1 MSDSADDPI
10 VIVGASA
17 AGLTTAEALR
27 RAGHAGPITMIGAE
41 PHLPY
46 DRPPL
51 SKQVLAGTWEP
62 ERIALR
68 DNPAYDKLDL
78 DLRLGVAATGLDQ
91 DSRTVRLSDGGEV
104 RYADLVIA
112 TGVHARKLN
121 AGHDLAGVHVLRTL
135 DDTLALQADLAR
147 ARSLV
152 VIGAGFLGT
161 EAAAS
166 ATALGVAATVV
177 DPLPVPMI
185 RQFGAEIGGLVAE
198 LHRERGVT
206 MLLGTGVSQIY
217 GTDRVQGVELADGR
231 KLEADVVV
239 VAIGSVPAT
248 HWLADSGLDIGDG
261 VRCDEFCRAAPHIY
275 AAGDVARWHN
285 PLFGT
290 DMRVEH
296 RMNATEQ
303 AIAVAANLL
312 GTPTPFAPAPYFWT
326 DQFDVKIQA
335 YGMFPPE
342 AEVTIAHGDPAE
354 RKFVAH
360 YRRDGVIVG
369 VLGWNM
375 ARQVRTDRGL
385 VLERAR

>member
-1 MSDSADDPI
+1 MSRPDPI

-27 RAGHAGPITMIGAE
+27 RAGYPDRIIIVGE
-41 PHLPY
+41 ERHLPY

-68 DNPAYDKLDL
+68 ADPAYAKLDL
-78 DLRLGVAATGLDQ
+78 DLRLGVAATGLDLAA
-91 DSRTVRLSDGGEV
+91 RTVRLAGGDTV

-112 TGVHARKLN
+112 TGVAARRLDTGRDF
-121 AGHDLAGVHVLRTL
+121 AGIHVLRTL
-135 DDTLALQADLAR
+135 DDTMALRANLAC
-147 ARSLV
+147 ARSLMV
-152 VIGAGFLGT
+152 VGAGFLGT
-161 EAAAS
+161 ETAAA
-166 ATALGVAATVV
+166 ATQLGIATTIV
-177 DPLPVPMI
+177 DPLPVPMA
-185 RQFGAEIGGLVAE
+185 RQFGPRIGGLVAD
-198 LHRERGVT
+198 LHREHGVT
-206 MLLGTGVSQIY
+206 VLTGTGVAQIY
-217 GTDRVQGVELADGR
+217 GDNRVRGVELTDGS
-231 KLEADVVV
+231 KIDADVVV

-248 HWLADSGLDIGDG
+248 QWLADSGLDISDG
-261 VRCDEFCRAAPHIY
+261 VQCDEFCRAAPHVY

-285 PLFGT
+285 PLFYRA
-290 DMRVEH
+290 MRVEH

-303 AIAVAANLL
+303 ALAVAANLL

-335 YGMFPPE
+335 YGIFPQDT
-342 AEVTIAHGDPAE
+342 EVRIAHGAPADG
-354 RKFVAH
+354 KFVAH
-360 YRRDGVIVG
+360 YRENGVIVG

-375 ARQVRTDRGL
+375 PRQLRTDRGL